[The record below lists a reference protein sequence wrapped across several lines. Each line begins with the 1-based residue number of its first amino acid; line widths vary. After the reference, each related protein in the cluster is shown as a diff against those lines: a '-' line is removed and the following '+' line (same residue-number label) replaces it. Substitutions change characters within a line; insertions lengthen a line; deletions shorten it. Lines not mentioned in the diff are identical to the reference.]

1 MENTLKRSQI
11 HEYQKYCVDF
21 IKSHPVSALFL
32 DCGLGKTIISLTAI
46 YDLMFDELKVS
57 KVLVIA
63 PLRVTNVWKAEVQ
76 KWEHLTEIDVAIV
89 VGTVK
94 QRTAA
99 INSNA
104 LIYAVNRENVKWLVE
119 YYEKNGLRWDF
130 DMIVIDELS
139 SFKNYQSQRF
149 KWLRK
154 VRPFVKRW
162 VGLTG
167 TPTSNGLMDLR
178 HRMEQSTQALP
189 SDTSTVCG
197 VHEARTLCQG
207 NRCRSHQAASRRQR
221 IVLGAKQLAEPLSPT
236 PQHQNPK
243 RGSHP

>member
-76 KWEHLTEIDVAIV
+76 KWSHLQDVDVAIV

-94 QRTAA
+94 QRIAA

-104 LIYAVNRENVKWLVE
+104 LVYAVNRENVKWLVE

-130 DMIVIDELS
+130 DMIVIDDDYVNRS
-139 SFKNYQSQRF
+139 
-149 KWLRK
+149 
-154 VRPFVKRW
+154 VKYYW
-162 VGLTG
+162 
-167 TPTSNGLMDLR
+167 
-178 HRMEQSTQALP
+178 QK
-189 SDTSTVCG
+189 
-197 VHEARTLCQG
+197 
-207 NRCRSHQAASRRQR
+207 
-221 IVLGAKQLAEPLSPT
+221 II
-236 PQHQNPK
+236 
-243 RGSHP
+243 